1 MTYSPSE
8 QIRELGLRLFYQ
20 VPSLREQ
27 AWITL
32 SLSYVQLFAT
42 PWAVAC
48 QAPPSNGIFQA
59 RILEWVA
66 VSFSRGSSSV
76 IELRSPALQA
86 DFLPSELPGKPVITF
101 KTQLNNSEDS

>member
-1 MTYSPSE
+1 MHRMLSIVNDCCCCLVVKSSLTLQP
-8 QIRELGLRLFYQ
+8 RGLHC
-20 VPSLREQ
+20 SLPG
-27 AWITL
+27 
-32 SLSYVQLFAT
+32 SSVH
-42 PWAVAC
+42 
-48 QAPPSNGIFQA
+48 GISQA